1 MRIFATILQRH
12 AKAACTALALA
23 LAAMGVGTATAQNTV
38 ITPYSRY
45 GYGILGDNATAAQK
59 SMGGVGYAAS
69 SGRQTNVMNPAS
81 YAAIDTLTFL
91 FDMGV
96 AAVSQWQQEYDKSN
110 HDFGGGLD
118 YITLQV
124 PIGRYMGASVGLL
137 PYGSVGYSFGNAI
150 DNGSVSRQGS
160 GSINQ
165 LYLGIAG
172 RPFRGFGVGANIA
185 YLFGSTINDT
195 YAVTSTTSTSLFER
209 TLKVRD
215 WYAEFGVQ
223 YHFYVSKR
231 DRLSLG
237 LVYAPAK
244 DLHGDTYGV
253 YYYASQENITPDTVG
268 YTKLNGLYSL
278 PEKWGAGIS
287 WTHNNKLTVAADYTY
302 QPWSKAKYAA
312 LESFE
317 QTNFADRWRVGA
329 GLEYTPNIRG
339 NYGQRIH
346 YRLGGYYTHDYIMV
360 RDNNV
365 REYGVTLGFGLPVP
379 GYKTTVNIGFEWK
392 HRAANPDPL
401 IKENYFNIT
410 LGLNFNEMWFR
421 KSKIY

>member
-1 MRIFATILQRH
+1 M
-12 AKAACTALALA
+12 
-23 LAAMGVGTATAQNTV
+23 
-38 ITPYSRY
+38 
-45 GYGILGDNATAAQK
+45 
-59 SMGGVGYAAS
+59 
-69 SGRQTNVMNPAS
+69 
-81 YAAIDTLTFL
+81 
-91 FDMGV
+91 
-96 AAVSQWQQEYDKSN
+96 
-110 HDFGGGLD
+110 
-118 YITLQV
+118 
-124 PIGRYMGASVGLL
+124 
-137 PYGSVGYSFGNAI
+137 
-150 DNGSVSRQGS
+150 
-160 GSINQ
+160 
-165 LYLGIAG
+165 
-172 RPFRGFGVGANIA
+172 GANIA

-195 YAVTSTTSTSLFER
+195 YAVTSSTSTSLFER